1 MNGNIP
7 DEINLM
13 DYVQVVRK
21 RKWLIIL
28 GTLLCMV
35 VAGVVSLT
43 MPKVYE
49 AKTYLMVTS
58 PKYSVEFASKE
69 GSKISTPIFENISAE
84 TFSKIIL
91 NEHTARTVIAK
102 LRLDSPPHQYTASQ
116 ILGQIKVEYPRN
128 TNLILL
134 KVQDTSKDRAAQIVN
149 TWASAFIERNDEVV
163 SKETTDTF
171 NFVMGQLEKVKVS
184 LKTAEEELERFQKAN
199 KIDLL
204 KEQVSGKIKQIVQYE
219 SRLDDAVR
227 SQLIEKAR
235 YDELTAQIKEQERII
250 LPPASGNVEVGIH
263 DLTAGMTVKEADSFI
278 KQQMESALSDL
289 TKSEDE
295 YKEFSQRNRIEILQ
309 SQIDK
314 KVSQLTDM
322 KLRMTDL
329 EINLEKQRITLERTN
344 QELQKEN
351 KYIPVD
357 KGLIGKEEIN
367 PLYTGLSSKRAEAA
381 INLSSLEKEKGELL
395 KMQPVLEQEIQR
407 MKEDLTAQK
416 LEESRL
422 KRRLALVESNY
433 NTLAQKREQS
443 KLAEARDTKKQ
454 RLIGYTNTKELKD
467 ASMKSEVIIQ
477 SINAEILQL
486 KKNLKNLNEEV
497 SGLKK
502 QLAEQELIQ
511 TRLTRNMETA
521 KSTFEIL
528 SKKGEETRVSSS
540 IKAGTIQVSVP
551 ATTPEFPIG
560 PQKRQNVMIAG
571 VVGLL
576 ASIMLAFFIEFLE
589 KNKAVFGKPA

>member
-13 DYVQVVRK
+13 DYFQVLRK

-58 PKYSVEFASKE
+58 LKYSVEFASKE
-69 GSKISTPIFENISAE
+69 GSKISTPLFENISAE
-84 TFSKIIL
+84 TFSKIII
-91 NEHTARTVIAK
+91 NEHTARAVITRNG
-102 LRLDSPPHQYTASQ
+102 LNHPPHQYTVSR
-116 ILGQIKVEYPRN
+116 ILSQIKVEYPRN

-134 KVQDTSKDRAAQIVN
+134 KAQDTSKDRAAQIAN
-149 TWASAFIERNDEVV
+149 TWASVFIERNEEVM
-163 SKETTDTF
+163 SKEATNTF

-219 SRLDDAVR
+219 NRLDDAVR
-227 SQLIEKAR
+227 SQLIERAR
-235 YDELTAQIKEQERII
+235 YDELISQIKEQER
-250 LPPASGNVEVGIH
+250 
-263 DLTAGMTVKEADSFI
+263 T
-278 KQQMESALSDL
+278 
-289 TKSEDE
+289 
-295 YKEFSQRNRIEILQ
+295 
-309 SQIDK
+309 
-314 KVSQLTDM
+314 
-322 KLRMTDL
+322 
-329 EINLEKQRITLERTN
+329 
-344 QELQKEN
+344 
-351 KYIPVD
+351 IPVD

-367 PLYTGLSSKRAEAA
+367 PLYV
-381 INLSSLEKEKGELL
+381 NLSS
-395 KMQPVLEQEIQR
+395 R
-407 MKEDLTAQK
+407 RADTA
-416 LEESRL
+416 
-422 KRRLALVESNY
+422 VN
-433 NTLAQKREQS
+433 
-443 KLAEARDTKKQ
+443 
-454 RLIGYTNTKELKD
+454 
-467 ASMKSEVIIQ
+467 IQ
-477 SINAEILQL
+477 SFDAEILQL
-486 KKNLKNLNEEV
+486 KKNITNLNEEV

-511 TRLTRNMETA
+511 IRLIRNVDTA

-528 SKKGEETRVSSS
+528 SKKGEETKISSA
-540 IKAGTIQVSVP
+540 IKAATIQISVP
-551 ATTPEFPIG
+551 ATPPEFPIG
-560 PQKRQNVMIAG
+560 PKKRQNVMIAG

>member
-1 MNGNIP
+1 MNGNLP

-13 DYVQVVRK
+13 DYFQVLRK

-28 GTLLCMV
+28 GTLLCMI
-35 VAGVVSLT
+35 VAGVVSFT
-43 MPKVYE
+43 KPKVYE
-49 AKTYLMVTS
+49 AKAYLMVTS

-102 LRLDSPPHQYTASQ
+102 LRLDNPPHQYTASQ

-171 NFVMGQLEKVKVS
+171 NFVMGQLEKAKVS
-184 LKTAEEELERFQKAN
+184 LKTAEEELERFQKAS
-199 KIDLL
+199 KIELL
-204 KEQVSGKIKQIVQYE
+204 REQISGKIKQIVQYE
-219 SRLDDAVR
+219 SRLDDAIR

-235 YDELTAQIKEQERII
+235 YDELITQIM
-250 LPPASGNVEVGIH
+250 S
-263 DLTAGMTVKEADSFI
+263 
-278 KQQMESALSDL
+278 
-289 TKSEDE
+289 
-295 YKEFSQRNRIEILQ
+295 
-309 SQIDK
+309 
-314 KVSQLTDM
+314 DM
-322 KLRMTDL
+322 KLKITEL
-329 EINLEKQRITLERTN
+329 EINLQKQRIALEKTN
-344 QELQKEN
+344 EEIQKES

-367 PLYTGLSSKRAEAA
+367 PLYIGLNSKRADTT
-381 INLSSLEKEKGELL
+381 INISMLEKEKDEL
-395 KMQPVLEQEIQR
+395 MRAQQVLEQEIQE
-407 MKEDLTAQK
+407 MKEDSRPQK
-416 LEESRL
+416 REESLL
-422 KRRLALVESNY
+422 KRR
-433 NTLAQKREQS
+433 QS
-443 KLAEARDTKKQ
+443 QLTEVSDMGR
-454 RLIGYTNTKELKD
+454 RRVIGYTNVTYKDLKD
-467 ASMKSEVIIQ
+467 GLMKSEVNIQ
-477 SINAEILQL
+477 SLNAEILQL

-502 QLAEQELIQ
+502 QSAEQELIQ

-528 SKKGEETRVSSS
+528 SRKGEETRVSSS

-560 PQKRQNVMIAG
+560 PKKRQNVMIAG
-571 VVGLL
+571 VVGFL
-576 ASIMLAFFIEFLE
+576 ASIMMAFFIEFLE
-589 KNKAVFGKPA
+589 KNKMSLKKPA

>member
-13 DYVQVVRK
+13 DYIQVIRK
-21 RKWLIIL
+21 RKWLIFI

-35 VAGVVSLT
+35 VAGVVSFT
-43 MPKVYE
+43 KPKVYE
-49 AKTYLMVTS
+49 AKAYLMVTS

-69 GSKISTPIFENISAE
+69 GSKISTPIFQNISAE

-149 TWASAFIERNDEVV
+149 AWASAFIERNDEVV

-171 NFVMGQLEKVKVS
+171 NFVMGQLEETKVS
-184 LKTAEEELERFQKAN
+184 LKTAEEELERFQKAS
-199 KIDLL
+199 KIELL
-204 KEQVSGKIKQIVQYE
+204 REQISGKIKQIVQYE
-219 SRLDDAVR
+219 SRLDDAIR

-235 YDELTAQIKEQERII
+235 YNELISQIKEQER
-250 LPPASGNVEVGIH
+250 
-263 DLTAGMTVKEADSFI
+263 T
-278 KQQMESALSDL
+278 
-289 TKSEDE
+289 
-295 YKEFSQRNRIEILQ
+295 
-309 SQIDK
+309 
-314 KVSQLTDM
+314 
-322 KLRMTDL
+322 
-329 EINLEKQRITLERTN
+329 
-344 QELQKEN
+344 
-351 KYIPVD
+351 IPVD

-367 PLYTGLSSKRAEAA
+367 PLY
-381 INLSSLEKEKGELL
+381 INLVS
-395 KMQPVLEQEIQR
+395 R
-407 MKEDLTAQK
+407 RADTA
-416 LEESRL
+416 
-422 KRRLALVESNY
+422 VN
-433 NTLAQKREQS
+433 
-443 KLAEARDTKKQ
+443 
-454 RLIGYTNTKELKD
+454 
-467 ASMKSEVIIQ
+467 IQ
-477 SINAEILQL
+477 SFDAEILQL

-502 QLAEQELIQ
+502 QLSEQELIQ

-528 SKKGEETRVSSS
+528 SRKGEETRVSSS

-560 PQKRQNVMIAG
+560 PKKRQNVMIAG
-571 VVGLL
+571 VVGFL
-576 ASIMLAFFIEFLE
+576 ASIMMAFFMEFLQ